1 MEYKVEI
8 NSLEKFK
15 AWSGGLET
23 LNTVRER
30 GGVDT
35 LTVICEDI
43 FSGDIPTE
51 TTINDWLWF
60 DSDFIYQA
68 LGYDD
73 LLEAS

>member
-8 NSLEKFK
+8 NSLENFK

-35 LTVICEDI
+35 LTIEVNA
-43 FSGDIPTE
+43 GNYE
-51 TTINDWLWF
+51 TILKILKKSFIENARSIN
-60 DSDFIYQA
+60 
-68 LGYDD
+68 
-73 LLEAS
+73 